1 MNLLRL
7 DILAVYQKLADK
19 NQILMEN
26 KTRTKKK
33 NLFFQ
38 NFSLKAFFRA
48 YNYAIHAKAI
58 SFSYPVIE
66 SSVVRT
72 FLTCLEKETRIA
84 GYYFLKKNRS
94 VDIFL
99 NYDLVE
105 KAPLRTKFIFY
116 ASEGRKRV
124 ASLKTLQQFY
134 NQNPTAFTLINTTLG
149 LLTIRDCLNKKCGG
163 EFLMTI
169 T

>member
-1 MNLLRL
+1 M
-7 DILAVYQKLADK
+7 K
-19 NQILMEN
+19 NRP
-26 KTRTKKK
+26 RTKKK
-33 NLFFQ
+33 IFEKKK
-38 NFSLKAFFRA
+38 FSLKEFCRA
-48 YNYAIHAKAI
+48 YDHAIHAKAI
-58 SFSYPVIE
+58 FFNYPVIE
-66 SSVVRT
+66 VETHVVRT

-84 GYYFLKKNRS
+84 GYCFVKENRS

-99 NYDLVE
+99 NYDLAK

-124 ASLKTLQQFY
+124 ASLKALQQFY
-134 NQNPTAFTLINTTLG
+134 NQNPTTLTLINTTLG

-169 T
+169 S

>member
-1 MNLLRL
+1 M
-7 DILAVYQKLADK
+7 K
-19 NQILMEN
+19 NKI
-26 KTRTKKK
+26 RTKKI
-33 NLFFQ
+33 NFSCR
-38 NFSLKAFFRA
+38 NFSLKAFCLA
-48 YNYAIHAKAI
+48 YNHAIHAKAI
-58 SFSYPVIE
+58 FFSYPVIE
-66 SSVVRT
+66 SYVART

-84 GYYFLKKNRS
+84 GYCFVKENRS

-99 NYDLVE
+99 NYDLAK

-124 ASLKTLQQFY
+124 ASLKALQQFY
-134 NQNPTAFTLINTTLG
+134 NQNPTTLTLINTTLG

-169 T
+169 S